1 MAQEPDKM
9 QALREHLL
17 HRWMVWGI
25 TPLAA
30 CAVIALLLATWGPVG
45 PVSGKQATRL
55 AFEIVL
61 GVGAAVF
68 LAGFYLDGHWTDT
81 DRLARR
87 IFRAAGG
94 DESRNPLSWAQSRAH
109 RSALQSNADIAL
121 RSIRASADSITLMGI
136 AIGLTAVVSVIMGL
150 PVMHAI
156 QLLLLGL
163 CYQLFVLSRHPY
175 YLELAEAALDGELL
189 PREDENADRDGS

>member
-1 MAQEPDKM
+1 MAQEPDEM

-17 HRWMVWGI
+17 HRWMTWGI
-25 TPLAA
+25 TPLVA
-30 CAVIALLLATWGPVG
+30 CAVIALLLAAWGPVG

-68 LAGFYLDGHWTDT
+68 LAGFYLDGHWTDA
-81 DRLARR
+81 DRLARH

-94 DESRNPLSWAQSRAH
+94 DESRSPLSWAQSAAH
-109 RSALQSNADIAL
+109 RSALQSNAQIAL
-121 RSIRASADSITLMGI
+121 RSIRASADSITLMGV
-136 AIGLTAVVSVIMGL
+136 AIGLTAIVSVIMGL

-175 YLELAEAALDGELL
+175 YLQLAEAALGGELL
-189 PREDENADRDGS
+189 PKEDDDDGKSS